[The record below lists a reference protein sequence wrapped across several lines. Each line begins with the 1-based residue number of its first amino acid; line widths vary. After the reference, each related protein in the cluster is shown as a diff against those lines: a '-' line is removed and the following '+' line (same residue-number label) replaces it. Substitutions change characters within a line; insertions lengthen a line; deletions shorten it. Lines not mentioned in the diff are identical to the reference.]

1 MSLPSSAQKMIG
13 LVRGSAIETPFIVL
27 DDERIVA
34 NYRAVKT
41 AFGEDMEIFFAVK
54 ANNHPLAIAAVD
66 RCGGNFDVASGGEI
80 RQLLALGIDGSR
92 VTFSNP
98 VKNGADIA
106 FAHANGV
113 CLFAA
118 DTDDEI
124 TKLARFAPGSRV
136 IFRVA
141 VDNTGSGWP
150 LAGKFGADEA
160 ETVRLIDAANAAG
173 LVPAGLTFHVGSQC
187 ESTKNWRTA
196 IERCAVIRKAAAVR
210 GIVLDIINL
219 GGGLPSPSYART
231 GVPLLRDIA
240 DEVRAALAQHLP
252 DVRRF
257 MIEPGR
263 FIVADAGIYVA
274 SVICRATRAGKKM
287 LFLDGGIFQGLME
300 AYEGFWYPIECLTGG
315 RVPAGMETVSL
326 VGSTCD
332 SVDVIAETI
341 TLPAL
346 EVGDRIVFACAGAY
360 TNSYQEYNGFPFPH
374 VHSAAG
380 LLAPQMHPAAAFSA
394 AGKK

>member
-1 MSLPSSAQKMIG
+1 MALPSSAHGMID
-13 LVRGSAIETPFIVL
+13 LIRGSDIETPLIVI
-27 DDERIVA
+27 DDERIA
-34 NYRAVKT
+34 ENYREVRA

-54 ANNHPLAIAAVD
+54 ANNHPLAIAAID
-66 RCGGNFDVASGGEI
+66 GCGGNFDVASAGEI
-80 RQLLALGIDGSR
+80 RQLLAAGIDGSR

-98 VKNGADIA
+98 VKRGSDIA
-106 FAHANGV
+106 FAFASGV
-113 CLFAA
+113 RIFAA

-124 TKLARFAPGSRV
+124 VKLAAFAPGCRV

-141 VDNTGSGWP
+141 VDNAGSGWP

-160 ETVRLIDAANAAG
+160 ETVRLIDATKAAG

-187 ESTKNWRTA
+187 ENVKNWEHA
-196 IERCAVIRKAAAVR
+196 IERCATVWRDAAAK
-210 GIVLDIINL
+210 GITLDTLNL
-219 GGGLPSPSYART
+219 GGGLPSPSYNRAAA
-231 GVPLLRDIA
+231 PSLKEIA
-240 DEVRAALAQHLP
+240 DAVRAAIARLLP
-252 DVRRF
+252 AAPRL

-263 FIVADAGIYVA
+263 FLVADAGIYVA
-274 SVICRATRAGKKM
+274 SVTGRATRAGKKM

-300 AYEGFWYPIECLTGG
+300 AYEGFWYPVECLTGN
-315 RVPAGMETVSL
+315 RVPAGMETVTL

-332 SVDVIAETI
+332 SVDVVAESI

-360 TNSYQEYNGFPFPH
+360 TNSYQEYNGLPFPH
-374 VHSAAG
+374 VYSAAG
-380 LLAPQMHPAAAFSA
+380 VPA